1 MPPLTIAAFTHAVTE
16 APDIPEAL
24 RALSAQLE
32 ETARGLQVA
41 YYSFDARRQVVTTK
55 YTQAAGGFA
64 ATPFEISLDHLP
76 PRLRKDLVAGGA
88 LVDFGEMSSDY
99 LRFFGMQDPSDAFL
113 LVQGIRAHGEL
124 CGLIAIR
131 EPRQRFGSRAADKI
145 TAPVGVFALAVAVCS
160 EREARREAEQALEQ
174 ILGKV
179 HEEYGRSLA
188 ALQVELQEV
197 KRQLTAD
204 GIDARVAELQRAAF
218 DAGERARGAA
228 SRLQAVEQQVA
239 TAVAQLEKAHVDL
252 SRQSEALR
260 NQGNLLHRIQRLITE
275 SHAASDPRSVLEEV
289 RAAVTSEH

>member
-1 MPPLTIAAFTHAVTE
+1 MPPLAIAAFTQTVME
-16 APDIPEAL
+16 APDVPEAL

-32 ETARGLQVA
+32 ETARGLHVA
-41 YYSFDARRQVVTTK
+41 YYSFDARRQIVTTR
-55 YTQAAGGFA
+55 YTQSPGGFA
-64 ATPFEISLDHLP
+64 GEPFEVSLDHLP
-76 PRLRKDLVAGGA
+76 PRFRKDLVAGGA

-99 LRFFGMQDPSDAFL
+99 LRFLGMQDPSDAFL

-131 EPRQRFGSRAADKI
+131 EPRQRFGSRVVEKV
-145 TAPVGVFALAVAVCS
+145 TAPVGIFALAVTLCS
-160 EREARREAEQALEQ
+160 ERDARREAEQALEE
-174 ILGKV
+174 ILGRV
-179 HEEYGRSLA
+179 HEEYGRSMA
-188 ALQVELQEV
+188 ALQEELQGIR
-197 KRQLTAD
+197 RQLTAD
-204 GIDARVAELQRAAF
+204 GVDSRVAELQRAAF

-275 SHAASDPRSVLEEV
+275 SPEASDPRRILEEV
-289 RAAVTSEH
+289 RAAVASGH